1 MVQLFTIETIGLVA
15 GTLTTLSFVPQVIK
29 TWRSKSAKGL
39 SLGMFS
45 LFCIGL
51 VLWLIYGFALS
62 SLSIILANAFT
73 LLLASVLLVFKFTFK
88 D

>member
-1 MVQLFTIETIGLVA
+1 MVSLFTIETIGIAA
-15 GTLTTLSFVPQVIK
+15 GTLTTLSFVPQVVK
-29 TWRSKSAKGL
+29 TWRTKSAQGL

-51 VLWLIYGFALS
+51 VLWLIYGIALS
-62 SLSIILANAFT
+62 SPSIILANALT
-73 LLLASVLLVFKFTFK
+73 LILASALLVFKFTFK